1 MNEPEQRMR
10 IYRAILDTNIFVRSV
25 IQTDN
30 LANELI
36 KLWRNKYF
44 ILVLPKVVVEEL
56 QNVLSRSSF
65 IRRFQYSLT
74 RTTNL
79 IDEINQEATIVEIT
93 SSFEFCRDANDN
105 PLVDCAIQEKV
116 QFLVSYDK
124 DLLDDSELRQKLFE
138 YGVEIVDPLTFV
150 AKLRDAVINGTSL
163 ISTLINLN

>member
-1 MNEPEQRMR
+1 MNEPEQRLR
-10 IYRAILDTNIFVRSV
+10 IYRAILDTNIFIRSV

-36 KLWRNKYF
+36 KLWRNKCF
-44 ILVLPKVVVEEL
+44 ILILPKVVVEEI
-56 QNVLSRSSF
+56 QDVLSRRSF
-65 IRRFQYSLT
+65 VRRFQYSLT
-74 RTTNL
+74 RATNL
-79 IDEINQEATIVEIT
+79 IDEINQEATVVEIT

-124 DLLDDSELRQKLFE
+124 DILDDSELRQKLFE

-150 AKLRDAVINGTSL
+150 VKLRDAVINGYKPN
-163 ISTLINLN
+163 INID